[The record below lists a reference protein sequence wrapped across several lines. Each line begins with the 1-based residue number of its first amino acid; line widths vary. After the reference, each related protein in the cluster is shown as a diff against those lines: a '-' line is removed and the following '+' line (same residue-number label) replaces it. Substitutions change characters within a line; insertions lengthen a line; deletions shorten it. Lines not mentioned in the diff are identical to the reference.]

1 MKILPW
7 LALAF
12 VTAAAAA
19 AAELKTDIEYGRAGD
34 VSLRLNAGVPD
45 GAGPFPVAIL
55 VHGGGWSHGD
65 KAGSDVPGNSAD
77 ISPWFGILNQ
87 ARFTW
92 FSINYRMAPAYR
104 WPACLEDLQTA
115 IRWAK
120 AHAAEYKGDPRRIVL
135 FGHSAGG
142 HLVCL
147 AGLVAGEDTRV
158 QGVVGCAPVADLVQD
173 SVRRGGLS
181 TSLQALFGL
190 PKELTDSSRAILH
203 AASPIFHLTAASP
216 PFLLVQGL
224 ADQTVPYPGTR
235 IFQDRLQAAGIP
247 CQLIGIPG
255 APHSMMTWEKLDPGY
270 PARLD
275 AWLAATVGR

>member
-1 MKILPW
+1 
-7 LALAF
+7 
-12 VTAAAAA
+12 
-19 AAELKTDIEYGRAGD
+19 
-34 VSLRLNAGVPD
+34 
-45 GAGPFPVAIL
+45 
-55 VHGGGWSHGD
+55 
-65 KAGSDVPGNSAD
+65 
-77 ISPWFGILNQ
+77 
-87 ARFTW
+87 
-92 FSINYRMAPAYR
+92 
-104 WPACLEDLQTA
+104 
-115 IRWAK
+115 
-120 AHAAEYKGDPRRIVL
+120 VL

-190 PKELTDSSRAILH
+190 P
-203 AASPIFHLTAASP
+203 IFHLTAASP
-216 PFLLVQGL
+216 PVLLVQGL